1 MGRKALGRGLNAL
14 IGGEITKFE
23 REELLDIDVDLI
35 EPNPEQPRVRFTEKE
50 LEELSQSIKTNG
62 VVQPIVVRRKDGRYQ
77 IVAGERRWKAAQI
90 AGLRKIPA
98 IVRDIPEE
106 KLLELALVENIQR
119 QELNPMEEARA
130 YKKLLEKLG
139 LTQEM
144 LAERIG
150 KDRTV
155 IATHLRLL
163 KLPAGI
169 QELIEE
175 GKITVGHAKAILAI
189 DGNDLRWDLASRI
202 VEQKLSVREAEKL
215 ARNLGS
221 RREKISVQRDANL
234 EVAEVK
240 LMRHLGTKVRI
251 MPNRNGKGGKIEID
265 YYSEAELNELYQ
277 RLMKC

>member
-189 DGNDLRWDLASRI
+189 DEDDLRWDLARRI

>member
-23 REELLDIDVDLI
+23 QEELLDIDVDLI

-189 DGNDLRWDLASRI
+189 DGNDLRWDLARRI

>member
-1 MGRKALGRGLNAL
+1 MVRKALGRGLSAL
-14 IGGEITKFE
+14 IGGEISGVD
-23 REELLDIDVDLI
+23 REELLDIDIDLI
-35 EPNPEQPRVRFTEKE
+35 EPNSEQPRTRFTEKE
-50 LEELSQSIKTNG
+50 LEELSQSIKANG
-62 VVQPIVVRRKDGRYQ
+62 IVQPIVVRRKGNGYQ

-90 AGLRKIPA
+90 AGLSKVPA
-98 IVRDIPEE
+98 IVKDIPEE

-130 YKKLLEKLG
+130 YKKLIEKFG
-139 LTQEM
+139 LTQEN

-163 KLPAGI
+163 KLPEGI
-169 QELIEE
+169 QKLIEE
-175 GKITVGHAKAILAI
+175 GKITVGHAKAILAV
-189 DGNDLRWDLASRI
+189 DGSDLRWDLARKI

-215 ARNLGS
+215 ARTLG
-221 RREKISVQRDANL
+221 RKKEAISIQRDANL
-234 EVAEVK
+234 EMAEVK

-251 MPNRNGKGGKIEID
+251 VPNRSGKGGKIEID
-265 YYSEAELNELYQ
+265 YYSETELDELYQ

>member
-1 MGRKALGRGLNAL
+1 MVRKALGRGLSAL
-14 IGGEITKFE
+14 IGAEITEFN
-23 REELLDIDVDLI
+23 REELLDIDIDLI
-35 EPNPEQPRVRFTEKE
+35 EPNPEQPRARFTEKE
-50 LEELSQSIKTNG
+50 LEELSQSIKANG
-62 VVQPIVVRRKDGRYQ
+62 VVQPIVVRRRDGRYQ

-98 IVRDIPEE
+98 IVKDIPEE

-130 YKKLLEKLG
+130 YKKLLEKFG

-189 DGNDLRWDLASRI
+189 DENDLRWDLARRI

-215 ARNLGS
+215 ARNLGI
-221 RREKISVQRDANL
+221 RREKISIQRDANL
-234 EVAEVK
+234 EAAEIK

-251 MPNRNGKGGKIEID
+251 IPNRNGKGGKIEID

>member
-1 MGRKALGRGLNAL
+1 MGRKALGRGLSAL

-189 DGNDLRWDLASRI
+189 DENDLRWDLARRI

>member
-189 DGNDLRWDLASRI
+189 DENDLRWDLARRI